1 MVTNTFADDFFCA
14 VIENLPEAVIVSTLE
29 GQIVYVNLSLEKLL
43 GYSASDLKGKPISTL
58 VPQQP
63 GRRADPM
70 KWLTRWADE
79 PQDAQSRFLDLIGR
93 TKEGREMPVDVR
105 VSETHLDGERRFL
118 ITVRDNSAQ
127 RDAMVRNKEAHLLMS
142 RILAVAPD
150 AIISVDGAQ
159 KIIFFNLTA
168 EKMFGYSA
176 EEVMGRRLEMLMPER
191 FRKRHHLEVGAFAS
205 SKHPSR
211 FMNERGVVA
220 GVRKDGREFPIEA
233 TITKLTGGAH
243 PTFTAHIRD
252 VTDRKAR
259 DAAFDESQRRF
270 RAIFDHAFE
279 AIGLLDRDGMVI
291 EINRAGRALT
301 EDDDDLIGRPLWDLP
316 WVGRGDA
323 VDDEGRTQLQ
333 DAVKRAAAGEA
344 VRYTVEV
351 QQPSGVVQID
361 LSLTPVRDDNGKVVY
376 IIPEGRDITTVLS

>member
-1 MVTNTFADDFFCA
+1 MVTDAFADEFYSSI
-14 VIENLPEAVIVSTLE
+14 IESLPEAVIVSTLE

-43 GYSASDLKGKPISTL
+43 GYSAHELKGKPISKL

-70 KWLTRWADE
+70 KWLTRWASE
-79 PQDAQSRFLDLIGR
+79 PQDTQSRFLDLIGR
-93 TKEGREMPVDVR
+93 TKGGREMPVDVR
-105 VSETHLDGERRFL
+105 VSEASLGGERRFL

-127 RDAMVRNKEAHLLMS
+127 RDAMVRNKEAQLLMS
-142 RILAVAPD
+142 RILSVAPD

-176 EEVMGRRLEMLMPER
+176 EEVMGERLETLMPER

-220 GVRKDGREFPIEA
+220 GLRKDGREFPIEA
-233 TITKLTGGAH
+233 TITKLTGGTH
-243 PTFTAHIRD
+243 PTFTAHIHD
-252 VTDRKAR
+252 ITERKAR
-259 DAAFDESQRRF
+259 DAAFEESERRL

-279 AIGLLDRDGMVI
+279 AIGLLDRTGTVI

-301 EDDDDLIGRPLWDLP
+301 ADENDLIGRPLWDLP
-316 WVGRGDA
+316 WVGRSDA
-323 VDDEGRTQLQ
+323 IDEEGRKQL
-333 DAVKRAAAGEA
+333 RAAVERAATGEA

-351 QQPSGVVQID
+351 PLSDGLIQID
-361 LSLTPVRDDNGKVVY
+361 LSLTPVRDEEGQVVY

>member
-1 MVTNTFADDFFCA
+1 MVTDTFADDFFCSI
-14 VIENLPEAVIVSTLE
+14 VESLPEAVIVSTLE
-29 GQIVYVNLSLEKLL
+29 GQIVYVNSSLEKLL
-43 GYSASDLKGKPISTL
+43 GYSACELRGKPISTL

-63 GRRADPM
+63 GQRANPM
-70 KWLTRWADE
+70 KWLTRWAEE
-79 PQDAQSRFLDLIGR
+79 PQDTQSRFLDLTGR
-93 TKEGREMPVDVR
+93 TKDGFEMPVDVR
-105 VSETHLDGERRFL
+105 VAEASLGGEKRFL
-118 ITVRDNSAQ
+118 ITVRDDSAQ
-127 RDAMVRNKEAHLLMS
+127 REATVRNKETQLLMS

-150 AIISVDGAQ
+150 AIISVDAGQ
-159 KIIFFNLTA
+159 RIVFFNLTA
-168 EKMFGYSA
+168 EKMFGYQA
-176 EEVMGRRLEMLMPER
+176 EEVMGERLETLMPER

-205 SKHPSR
+205 SKQPSR

-220 GVRKDGREFPIEA
+220 GVRKDGDEFPIEA
-233 TITKLTGGAH
+233 TITKLTGGVR

-252 VTDRKAR
+252 ITDRKAR
-259 DAAFDESQRRF
+259 DAAFEESQRRF

-279 AIGLLDRDGMVI
+279 AIGLLDPDGVVI

-301 EDDDDLIGRPLWDLP
+301 EDDDELIGRPLWELP

-323 VDDEGRTQLQ
+323 VDEEGRKQLQ
-333 DAVKRAAAGEA
+333 EAVERAAAGEV

-376 IIPEGRDITTVLS
+376 IIPEGRDVTTVLS